1 MTNAFYKSSRL
12 DSAWVYQEKA
22 DKLAAKF
29 DSEPQLFNYYQGKAS
44 LLNATGRYKEAIPIY
59 HRLLQNYIDFPQ
71 DFRKFEAYN
80 GLAVCYAQL
89 GEFDKAYCYL
99 DSAYISKD
107 SY

>member
-59 HRLLQNYIDFPQ
+59 HRLLQNYIDSL
-71 DFRKFEAYN
+71 R
-80 GLAVCYAQL
+80 
-89 GEFDKAYCYL
+89 
-99 DSAYISKD
+99 ISE
-107 SY
+107 SLRRITVWLFAMLS